1 MSATKLST
9 LIGQLAT
16 VLICD
21 LLTKVKQIYEPGMIL
36 RTSLNVYG
44 YIFQN
49 LIYFSI
55 EIRTIGWVLNMDI
68 KLTSDVNLECG
79 KKVTFYCSF

>member
-1 MSATKLST
+1 
-9 LIGQLAT
+9 
-16 VLICD
+16 
-21 LLTKVKQIYEPGMIL
+21 MIF